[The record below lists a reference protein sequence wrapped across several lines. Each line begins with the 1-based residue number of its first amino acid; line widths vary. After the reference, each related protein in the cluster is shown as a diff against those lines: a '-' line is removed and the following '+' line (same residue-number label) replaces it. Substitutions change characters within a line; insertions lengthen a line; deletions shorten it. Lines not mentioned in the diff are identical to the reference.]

1 MRRTMSMFILTISL
15 LAGCATYPDTD
26 RVRLESLPQRY
37 SQFDLV
43 MGWETRVQSGET
55 VLDGVV
61 RNVRYYMMRDLEIW
75 VALLDE
81 RGKVVARG
89 MTFIIPSDLGMD
101 KSAPFTVKL
110 PVAVDP
116 GDRLRF
122 TYKYR
127 GSDGGDGM
135 ERGLD
140 WMQSFESVVPAP

>member
-61 RNVRYYMMRDLEIW
+61 RNVRYYMMSDLEIW

>member
-1 MRRTMSMFILTISL
+1 MRRTICMVILTISL

-26 RVRLESLPQRY
+26 RVRLETLPQRY

-110 PVAVDP
+110 KVAVNP

-135 ERGLD
+135 EQGPD

>member
-1 MRRTMSMFILTISL
+1 MKRAMSLFILTISL

-81 RGKVVARG
+81 RGKVMARG

-110 PVAVDP
+110 PVAVAP

-127 GSDGGDGM
+127 GSDGGDGR
-135 ERGLD
+135 ERGVE
-140 WMQSFESVVPAP
+140 WMQSFESVVPAL

>member
-1 MRRTMSMFILTISL
+1 MKRTMSLFILTISL
-15 LAGCATYPDTD
+15 LAGCATYPNTD

-43 MGWETRVQSGET
+43 MGWETRVQSKET

-61 RNVRYYMMRDLEIW
+61 RNVRYYMMSDLEIW

-110 PVAVDP
+110 PVAVAP

-127 GSDGGDGM
+127 GSDGGNGM

-140 WMQSFESVVPAP
+140 WMQSFESVVPAL

>member
-1 MRRTMSMFILTISL
+1 MRRTICMVILTISL

-26 RVRLESLPQRY
+26 RVRLENLPQRY

-140 WMQSFESVVPAP
+140 WMQSFESVVPAL

>member
-1 MRRTMSMFILTISL
+1 MKRTICMVILMISL

-101 KSAPFTVKL
+101 KSAPFTVILK
-110 PVAVDP
+110 VAVDP

-127 GSDGGDGM
+127 GSDGGNGM

-140 WMQSFESVVPAP
+140 WMQSFESVVPAL

>member
-1 MRRTMSMFILTISL
+1 MRRTMSLFILTISL

-26 RVRLESLPQRY
+26 RVRLENLPQRY

-110 PVAVDP
+110 KVAVNP

-127 GSDGGDGM
+127 GSDGGNGR
-135 ERGLD
+135 ERGVE

>member
-1 MRRTMSMFILTISL
+1 MRRTICMVILTISL

-26 RVRLESLPQRY
+26 RVRLENLPQRY

-101 KSAPFTVKL
+101 KSAPFTVILK
-110 PVAVDP
+110 VAVDP

-127 GSDGGDGM
+127 GSDGGNGM

-140 WMQSFESVVPAP
+140 WMQSFESVVPAL